1 MFIFFIYIFYLHFL
15 FTFFCLH
22 YFVYIICLH
31 FFVGIWGLLMNGPE
45 DDEEGGVDFALGN
58 VLRLMLFTKKKENS
72 QERQQ
77 LIRIADSLDNLGK
90 RLDHIEGVIGKYF
103 YYREFLHSVEK

>member
-1 MFIFFIYIFYLHFL
+1 
-15 FTFFCLH
+15 
-22 YFVYIICLH
+22 
-31 FFVGIWGLLMNGPE
+31 MNGSDE
-45 DDEEGGVDFALGN
+45 DEEGGVDFALGN

-103 YYREFLHSVEK
+103 YYREFLHKCGKKGPKNLK